1 MNLRVY
7 ALSALREAIPL
18 YPVYALLFAGSG
30 LSAAQISSLLIIW
43 SAVTFALEIPSGA
56 LADRVSRRRLLIIAA
71 LIRATAFA
79 LWVTVPS
86 YPVFALGFVLW
97 GTSSALRSGTFEALV
112 YDELSAAGA
121 ASTYGRVIGTSGTVK
136 LLVGVGATLAAAPL
150 LIIGGFPLV
159 GWVSAAVCVGEAV
172 LSWTLPERPRTSRVG
187 AGFRGYLGT
196 LRAGLLEARRNRPVF
211 ALLIVLVG
219 LGLGAF
225 DEFVPLLLDGQGVPT
240 ALIPILLAGQGVLA
254 AAASWAAG
262 RTTAFPE
269 RWLVPT
275 VVLIIGAVA
284 LAAGALADH
293 PAGFAGLVVALTA
306 TTFVTVHAQIRL
318 QHAITGDARAT
329 VTSVA
334 GFGGE
339 CAALIT
345 YGAIAGLSVGLPI
358 TAAVAA
364 MAIPMLLLAL
374 TLPRLLRPGP
384 GGP

>member
-1 MNLRVY
+1 M
-7 ALSALREAIPL
+7 
-18 YPVYALLFAGSG
+18 
-30 LSAAQISSLLIIW
+30 SAAQISSLLIIW

-71 LIRATAFA
+71 LLRGAGFA
-79 LWVTVPS
+79 LWVTFPS
-86 YPVFALGFVLW
+86 YPVFALGFVFW
-97 GTSSALRSGTFEALV
+97 GTSSALRSGTFEAFV
-112 YDELSAAGA
+112 YDELAAAGA
-121 ASTYGRVIGTSGTVK
+121 ARAYGPIIGTSGTVK
-136 LLVGVGATLAAAPL
+136 LLAGVGATLAATPL
-150 LIIGGFPLV
+150 LIIGGFPPV
-159 GWVSAAVCVGEAV
+159 GWVSAAVCAGEAV

-187 AGFRGYLGT
+187 EGFRGYLGT
-196 LRAGLLEARRNRPVF
+196 LRSGLVEARRNRTVL

-240 ALIPILLAGQGVLA
+240 ALIPILLAGQGILA

-262 RTTAFPE
+262 RITTFPE
-269 RWLVPT
+269 LRLVPT
-275 VVLIIGAVA
+275 TVLIIGAIA

-293 PAGFAGLVVALTA
+293 PAGFAGLALALTA

-318 QHAITGDARAT
+318 QHAITGEARAT

-334 GFGGE
+334 GLGSE
-339 CAALIT
+339 CTALIT

-364 MAIPMLLLAL
+364 MAVPLLVLAVA
-374 TLPRLLRPGP
+374 LPWLLRIGREFRP
-384 GGP
+384 

>member
-1 MNLRVY
+1 MARTVY
-7 ALSALREAIPL
+7 ALSALRDAIPL
-18 YPVYALLFAGSG
+18 YPVYALLFAASG

-43 SAVTFALEIPSGA
+43 SAVAFALEIPSGA

-71 LIRATAFA
+71 LIRAAAFA

-97 GTSSALRSGTFEALV
+97 GASSAVRSGTFEALV
-112 YDELSAAGA
+112 YDELAATGA
-121 ASTYGRVIGTSGTVK
+121 ATRYGPIIGTAGTVK
-136 LLVGVGATLAAAPL
+136 LLANVGATLAATPL

-159 GWVSAAVCVGEAV
+159 GWVSAAVCVAEAV
-172 LSWTLPERPRTSRVG
+172 LSWTLPERPRTGRVG
-187 AGFRGYLGT
+187 GGFRGYLGT
-196 LRAGLLEARRNRPVF
+196 LRSGLLEARRNRTVF

-225 DEFVPLLLDGQGVPT
+225 DEYVPLLLDGHGVPT
-240 ALIPILLAGQGVLA
+240 ELIPILLAGQGALS

-262 RTTAFPE
+262 RWSTTG
-269 RWLVPT
+269 RLVPT
-275 VVLIIGAVA
+275 TVLIIGAAA

-293 PAGFAGLVVALTA
+293 PAGFAGLAVALTA

-318 QHAITGDARAT
+318 QHAITGEARAT

-339 CAALIT
+339 CTALIT
-345 YGAIAGLSVGLPI
+345 FGAIAGLSVGLPI
-358 TAAVAA
+358 TVAVAA
-364 MAIPMLLLAL
+364 MAIPMLALAVA
-374 TLPRLLRPGP
+374 LPALLRPRP
-384 GGP
+384 NAP